1 MQLENTKK
9 PPPATPKSGR
19 RKALGKGLDAL
30 IPVVETK
37 SPAAGGFLECEIGLI
52 RPNRY
57 QPRVR
62 FDDSEMQ
69 ELAESVRAQ
78 GIIQP
83 LLVTRDENGYEL
95 IAGERRLRAA
105 RMAGLTTVPV
115 VIREVTDAEL
125 LAISLIENI
134 QRNDLN
140 PMEEADAYHRLITE
154 FDLTQEEAARRVGK
168 SRSAVA
174 NTLRLRQLP
183 RPIKDSLVDGLLSM
197 GHARALLGL
206 ETAARQLAAWRT
218 VMAKELSVR
227 ETERLVNQLRK
238 QTAEPSPPR
247 PRAPLASY
255 LTEIADDL
263 SRHFGTRV
271 VIRRQG
277 KQGRLQID
285 FYSDEDLDRLV
296 SLIKG

>member
-1 MQLENTKK
+1 MQFENTKK
-9 PPPATPKSGR
+9 KPSAKPKSAR
-19 RKALGKGLDAL
+19 RKVLGRGLDAL
-30 IPVVETK
+30 IPAVEPT
-37 SPAAGGFLECEIGLI
+37 SPAAGGYLKCDIGLI

-57 QPRVR
+57 QPRIR
-62 FDDSEMQ
+62 FDASQME
-69 ELAESVRAQ
+69 ELAESVRSQ

-83 LLVTRDENGYEL
+83 LLVTRDEKGYEL

-115 VIREVTDAEL
+115 VVKEVADAEL
-125 LAISLIENI
+125 LEMSLVENI

-140 PMEEADAYHRLITE
+140 PMEEADAYHRLIAE
-154 FDLTQEEAARRVGK
+154 FGLTQEEAARRVGK

-183 RPIKDSLVDGLLSM
+183 RPIKDSLLDGALSM

-206 ETAARQLAAWRT
+206 ETAARQLAAWRA
-218 VMAKELSVR
+218 VMAKKLSVR
-227 ETERLVNQLRK
+227 ETERLVNRARK
-238 QTAEPSPPR
+238 QGAEDSLPR

-255 LTEIADDL
+255 LTEIAEDL

-271 VIRRQG
+271 EIRRKG
-277 KQGRLQID
+277 KRGRLQID